1 MRGVKVPV
9 VVEGRRR
16 RKIAYAEYISGSFE
30 IQSFRRPSLTQN
42 RVWKIVLNQRWTNI
56 SRSLL
61 WNRLYLLH
69 VIKHI
74 MVGRWVEWQKN
85 LMRRFDGIL
94 GFRHI
99 LGSGSLFWLD
109 SLDSLRY
116 GLVRL
121 TSAWHRGH
129 IFIFKSGRPPQHGN
143 QEAWAKWITS
153 LRSGPLGR

>member
-56 SRSLL
+56 LRSLL

-94 GFRHI
+94 GSF
-99 LGSGSLFWLD
+99 LVSSGSFIMCHAFRGRLAL
-109 SLDSLRY
+109 L
-116 GLVRL
+116 LV
-121 TSAWHRGH
+121 
-129 IFIFKSGRPPQHGN
+129 
-143 QEAWAKWITS
+143 
-153 LRSGPLGR
+153 